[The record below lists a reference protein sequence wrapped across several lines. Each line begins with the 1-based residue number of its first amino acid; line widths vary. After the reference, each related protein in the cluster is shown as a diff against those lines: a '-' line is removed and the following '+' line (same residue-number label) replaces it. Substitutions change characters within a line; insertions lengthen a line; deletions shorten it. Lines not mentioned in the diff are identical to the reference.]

1 MPITASD
8 ILTRASNLLLDDGKV
23 RWPEA
28 ELLRWLND
36 GLRELAIQKPSAIG
50 ETKVLE
56 LAQGTKQALPDQYS
70 ALIRV
75 IRNVTGPNNA
85 PVGVGGA
92 VTIISREM
100 LDAVNLHWHDGTKTP
115 FRKVVRHVILD
126 PMEQE
131 TFYVFPGNT
140 GEGKLECFLAAI
152 PADITA
158 PGQAIPVPTT
168 YRSALVDY
176 VMYRALSK
184 DLQLAGAAA
193 RATAHWTQFTSALG
207 TKGQNEGVFTPN
219 TTT

>member
-8 ILTRASNLLLDDGKV
+8 ITTRASTLLLDTAAV
-23 RWPEA
+23 RWPVP
-28 ELLRWLND
+28 ELLNWLND
-36 GLRELAIQKPSAIG
+36 GLRELAILKPGATG

-56 LAQGTKQALPDQYS
+56 LARGTKQVLPDQYS

-100 LDAVNLHWHDGTKTP
+100 LDAVNLHWHDPTKTP
-115 FRKVVRHVILD
+115 FRAVVRHVILD
-126 PMEQE
+126 PFEQQ
-131 TFYVFPGNT
+131 TFYTFPGNT
-140 GEGKLECFLAAI
+140 GAGKIEVFVSAI
-152 PADITA
+152 PAEITQIN
-158 PGQAIPVPTT
+158 QAIPIPAT
-168 YRSALVDY
+168 YRSALVDF

-193 RATAHWTQFTSALG
+193 RATAHWTQFTTALG
-207 TKGQNEGVFTPN
+207 VKGQNEGAFTPN
-219 TTT
+219 TTK